1 MGKHVVMPTTY
12 GALRIHQAL
21 CPVPSFNLH
30 NHLCV
35 LGISP
40 LDRGDN
46 TGSEKLGASRRPVGG
61 S

>member
-1 MGKHVVMPTTY
+1 MGKHVIMPTIY

-21 CPVPSFNLH
+21 CPVSSFNLL

-35 LGISP
+35 LVMSP

-46 TGSEKLGASRRPVGG
+46 TGSEKLGASRPSVGG